1 MALCAKLYLDGGIFF
16 LISRSEI
23 SKMMSLPKYNLARS
37 TKKYFMALCAK
48 LYLDG
53 GIFFLI
59 LRSKIKKK
67 MPPSKEYFAAAGGKT
82 RFRQPQTLF

>member
-53 GIFFLI
+53 GIFFFDFA
-59 LRSKIKKK
+59 KQNQKKDA
-67 MPPSKEYFAAAGGKT
+67 SIQ
-82 RFRQPQTLF
+82 RIFRRRRRQNTL